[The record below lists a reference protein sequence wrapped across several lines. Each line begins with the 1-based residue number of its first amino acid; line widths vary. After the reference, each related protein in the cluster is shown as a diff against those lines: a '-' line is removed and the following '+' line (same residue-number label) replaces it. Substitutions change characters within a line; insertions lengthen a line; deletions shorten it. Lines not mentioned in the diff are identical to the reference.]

1 MISED
6 EAYFSKILS
15 WVLQNKGFDGLQYK
29 SNYMK
34 RRIAVRMRATH
45 AGTYRDYFQFLSKD
59 PEETTRLLDRLT
71 IHVTEFFR
79 DPGVYE
85 ALKEKVVPEILRET
99 PNGSVKVWSAACST
113 GEESYSLASV
123 WSECLARH
131 PGFSWKIWATDVDE
145 TSIRT
150 ARLGE
155 YDRGC
160 LDKISKKTAG
170 KMFRLESGK
179 PVVLPELR
187 ERVRF
192 IRQDLL
198 GEWTSEFS
206 GFDLIFCRNLLIYLT
221 VSQQQKLYENFS
233 KALRPGGFL
242 VLGLTETLL
251 GPARE
256 LYRCVDI
263 RSRFY
268 RVAGGLGVKASH
280 KL

>member
-1 MISED
+1 MILED
-6 EAYFSKILS
+6 DAYFSKILD
-15 WVLQNKGFDGLQYK
+15 WVLQNKGFNGLQYK

-45 AGTYRDYFQFLSKD
+45 AGNYRDYFHFLSKD

-71 IHVTEFFR
+71 IHVTDFFR

-85 ALKEKVVPEILRET
+85 ALKEKVVPEILRGT
-99 PNGSVKVWSAACST
+99 PKGTIKVWSAACST

-123 WSECLARH
+123 WSECLVRQ
-131 PGFSWKIWATDVDE
+131 PGFSWEIWATDVDE
-145 TSIRT
+145 ASVQK
-150 ARLGE
+150 AQLGE
-155 YDRGC
+155 YDTGY
-160 LDKISKKTAG
+160 LDKIPKKTAG

-179 PVVLPELR
+179 LVVLPELR
-187 ERVRF
+187 KRIRF

-198 GEWTSEFS
+198 GEWSSEFS

-221 VSQQQKLYENFS
+221 VSQQQKLYESFA

-268 RVAGGLGVKASH
+268 RVAGEADVKAG
-280 KL
+280 L